1 MTQRTLKQYFDQH
14 DSHQVEIVPT
24 PHLPHYAAL
33 RCSCRPGL
41 HLKWLSRDECQSLG
55 LDLPKKTPQKTS
67 RKKTPTWQ
75 TYIQQTQS
83 QQSKKTDA
91 AFRFSK
97 PVTVTQSRQAMNNRV
112 LYQGT
117 IITGIHTGKPLD
129 HVSTHTLYQL
139 LSQATNSQDIAIL
152 KARIGKRNGPK
163 PGAPAE

>member
-41 HLKWLSRDECQSLG
+41 HLKWLSREECVSLG
-55 LDLPKKTPQKTS
+55 LNLPKKTPQKTS

-75 TYIQQTQS
+75 TYIQKTQS
-83 QQSKKTDA
+83 QPSKKTDA

-97 PVTVTQSRQAMNNRV
+97 PVTVTQSRQGMNNR
-112 LYQGT
+112 LLCQG
-117 IITGIHTGKPLD
+117 IVITGIHTGKYLYNL
-129 HVSTHTLYQL
+129 STPTLEQL
-139 LSQATNSQDIAIL
+139 LLQATNSQDITTL
-152 KARIGKRNGPK
+152 RTYIGKRTGPK